1 MVLGGGLERNTEL
14 PQGMGLETEVGRKE
28 LERERME
35 RLNGARRRGHSVE
48 FGVLREMR
56 QLNMAEMKWVKSTG
70 E

>member
-1 MVLGGGLERNTEL
+1 
-14 PQGMGLETEVGRKE
+14 MGLETEVGRKE

-48 FGVLREMR
+48 FGVLRETR
-56 QLNMAEMKWVKSTG
+56 QFNTAAMKWVKSTG